1 MDKVKNVWMEEWM
14 DRSSDG
20 QKNVGTEEQTYG
32 VTLSLLVLLHRR
44 KKSEQWIQM
53 KNATKTDFVKNN

>member
-1 MDKVKNVWMEEWM
+1 MKNVWM

-20 QKNVGTEEQTYG
+20 QKNVGTEEQTNG
-32 VTLSLLVLLHRR
+32 VTLSLLELLHRR